1 MKWILR
7 KRGDGR
13 SFGSLDD
20 NALRRWA
27 WDGLIDPNDEL
38 SQDDGLTWTRAG
50 GAAVLES
57 FIRAQ
62 ANRTVSAADATVPA
76 SIQRRRR
83 KGSLLDMTPLIDC
96 VFLLLIFFFA
106 ATSFDAGSPSEAA
119 DSEQA
124 SDVISLDV
132 TIPKVD
138 DNPEKTRSAPQ
149 QIRVVV
155 TDAGTITVDGRQVSL
170 PSLATTIRSLGRR
183 EYKTTAI
190 VLADSRVQYGRIAQ
204 VVAAIEAGGV
214 ERVLIGAT
222 GSGR

>member
-7 KRGDGR
+7 KREDGR
-13 SFGSLDD
+13 SFGPLDD
-20 NALRRWA
+20 DALRRWS

-38 SQDDGLTWTRAG
+38 SEDDGLTWIRAG
-50 GAAVLES
+50 GVAALES
-57 FIRAQ
+57 FMRGQ
-62 ANRTVSAADATVPA
+62 TQQTVVAATVPA
-76 SIQRRRR
+76 TAQRRRR

-96 VFLLLIFFFA
+96 VFLLLIFFFV
-106 ATSFDAGSPSEAA
+106 ATSFDAGSQSEAA
-119 DSEQA
+119 DSEQG

-138 DNPEKTRSAPQ
+138 DKPETTRPMPQ

-170 PSLATTIRSLGRR
+170 SSLATTIRSLRR
-183 EYKTTAI
+183 QEHEMTAI

-214 ERVLIGAT
+214 ERGLIGAT

>member
-7 KRGDGR
+7 KREDGR
-13 SFGSLDD
+13 SFGPLDD
-20 NALRRWA
+20 DALRRWA

-38 SQDDGLTWTRAG
+38 SEDDGSTWTRAG
-50 GAAVLES
+50 GVADLES
-57 FIRAQ
+57 FMRVQ
-62 ANRTVSAADATVPA
+62 AEQTMMAAAVPTTV
-76 SIQRRRR
+76 RRR

-96 VFLLLIFFFA
+96 VFLLLIFFFV
-106 ATSFDAGSPSEAA
+106 ATSFDADSEAA
-119 DSEQA
+119 DSEQGA
-124 SDVISLDV
+124 DVVSLDV

-138 DNPEKTRSAPQ
+138 DKPETTRAAPRQ
-149 QIRVVV
+149 MRVVV

-170 PSLATTIRSLGRR
+170 SSLGMTIRSLRR
-183 EYKTTAI
+183 QDRQMTAI